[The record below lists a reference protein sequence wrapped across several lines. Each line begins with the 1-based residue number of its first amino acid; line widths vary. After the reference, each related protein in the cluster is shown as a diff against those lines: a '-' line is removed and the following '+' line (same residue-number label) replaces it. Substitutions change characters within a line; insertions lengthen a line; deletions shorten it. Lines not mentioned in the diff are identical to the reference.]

1 MGSASG
7 VRWRG
12 GGVSIW
18 REVKGRWGQ
27 HLACDEGEVGSAGGE
42 WCVLLHVTM
51 CRLLQKSRRRCGPG
65 AGWGTASSTPT
76 V

>member
-27 HLACDEGEVGSAGGE
+27 HLACDEGEVGSAFG
-42 WCVLLHVTM
+42 V
-51 CRLLQKSRRRCGPG
+51 
-65 AGWGTASSTPT
+65 
-76 V
+76 